1 MPFDAAW
8 HSDDARRAV
17 DALLRP
23 AAGRAPCSIT
33 TVLIRG
39 GEADV
44 DVLFSPN
51 ASSIATFLGHTSAQQ
66 SRRL

>member
-44 DVLFSPN
+44 DVLFSHQRVLHRHIPR
-51 ASSIATFLGHTSAQQ
+51 AHISTTAT
-66 SRRL
+66 